1 MWFWVFMFICNLLV
15 PLLMVIFG
23 RVMFKHPPQDI
34 NDIIGYRTAM
44 SKKNK
49 DTWYFANQY
58 CGRIWWKT
66 GWILLIPSIAVQ
78 LPFLHSN
85 DDIVSIVGGILC
97 TVQITVLLASII
109 PVERALKQNFNPD
122 GTRK

>member
-23 RVMFKHPPQDI
+23 RIMFKHPPQNI

-66 GWILLIPSIAVQ
+66 GWILLILSIAVQ

-85 DDIVSIVGGILC
+85 DDIVSIAGGILC
-97 TVQITVLLASII
+97 TVQIIVLLASII